1 MGQDSAQ
8 IGSGRLFTWL
18 ALLVA
23 MLFPSLLTWVYF
35 VALAG
40 GQGPSLAQQTAYALG
55 KVAQF
60 AWPVLCVWY
69 LERRF
74 PWPAPVRARGLL
86 LGLGIGLLVA
96 GVMLW
101 LYYGMLHDS
110 SLLHRAS
117 DRLHQKLAEFG
128 LTSRGRF
135 ILFAVFL
142 CGLHSLLEEY
152 YWRWFVFGRLRR
164 LIPFTPALL
173 LSSLAFM
180 AHHVIV
186 LSVYLPDRFYSAALP
201 LSLGVAG
208 GGAIWAW
215 LYDYTGSIY
224 PSWIGHLFADAA
236 IFLVGYDLLFR

>member
-1 MGQDSAQ
+1 VRFA
-8 IGSGRLFTWL
+8 TWP
-18 ALLVA
+18 AVLVA

-40 GQGPSLAQQTAYALG
+40 GHGVSPAQQVAYGLG
-55 KVAQF
+55 KVLQF

-74 PWPAPVRARGLL
+74 PWPAPLRARGLL
-86 LGLGIGLLVA
+86 LGLGIGIFIA
-96 GVMLW
+96 AAMLW
-101 LYYGMLHDS
+101 LYVAVLRDS
-110 SLLHRAS
+110 PLLERATG
-117 DRLHQKLAEFG
+117 RLHQKLEEFG
-128 LTSRGRF
+128 LTSRPRF

-164 LIPFTPALL
+164 LVPLVPALVV
-173 LSSLAFM
+173 SGLAFM

-186 LSVYLPDRFYSAALP
+186 LSFYFPGRFFSAALP
-201 LSLGVAG
+201 LSLGVAAG
-208 GGAIWAW
+208 GVIWAW
-215 LYDYTGSIY
+215 LYDYTDSVY
-224 PSWIGHLFADAA
+224 PSWIGHLLADAA